1 MAGRNASAN
10 LGGMLSQIG
19 GAFGAAGQ
27 SVGQGLMQPIT
38 MAFRPQLD
46 PNDPDS
52 LRRQSEFFG
61 KIGQAAQ
68 QKAFADQAI
77 VVNNQQK
84 AQRAQ
89 QGQAAIVKIQ
99 EAMTATMNDPA
110 MPEGLK
116 QQRMATLQ
124 NAANQAA
131 AKFGLDPTQTMNMG
145 REVQSGYNALETQQ
159 ENLQTIRRSNQRQA
173 GMSALEAA
181 ASNPEQFQ
189 QVRNQL
195 EASGFGDIVRNYD
208 LGQEEYKAKMAEY
221 SGKIQ
226 DNGQW
231 TNEETALAEKLGV
244 SASELATWKSNPPR
258 GRIALRQRAQS
269 EAAKVR
275 TEQKE
280 RTLADGVVK
289 DLVPGVLREL
299 KREGS
304 EWFDIFDKDV
314 EDLADDVLSDEDALN
329 DISALVRASGVKNP
343 AEVKEIILSELR
355 KKDQSIWQK
364 WGWAKNAVDS
374 YNEKRGVKTIT
385 VDGKEVTIE
394 EVTE

>member
-1 MAGRNASAN
+1 MAGIDASAN

-19 GAFGAAGQ
+19 GAIGGMGQGA
-27 SVGQGLMQPIT
+27 QGLMAPIT
-38 MAFRPQLD
+38 SVFRPQVDMSD
-46 PNDPDS
+46 PAS
-52 LRRQSEFFG
+52 LQRQSQFFG
-61 KIGQAAQ
+61 SIGNVAQ

-77 VVNNQQK
+77 VVDKQQK

-110 MPEGLK
+110 MPEEVK

-131 AKFGLDPTQTMNMG
+131 TKFGLDPTQTMDMS
-145 REVQSGYNALETQQ
+145 RKVQSGYNALETQA
-159 ENLQTIRRSNQRQA
+159 ENLEAIRRSNQRQV
-173 GMSALEAA
+173 GVMELEAA
-181 ASNPEQFQ
+181 ASDPERFQ
-189 QVRNQL
+189 QKRNQL
-195 EASGFGDIVRNYD
+195 EAAGFGDVVRAYD

-221 SGKIQ
+221 SGKIA

-231 TNEETALAEKLGV
+231 TDEETALAKELGV
-244 SASELATWKSNPPR
+244 SDRELATWKSKAPR
-258 GRIALRQRAQS
+258 GRAALRQRAQS

-275 TEQKE
+275 TAQRE

-289 DLVPGVLREL
+289 DLVPGVLRQL

-314 EDLADDVLSDEDALN
+314 EDLADDILSDEEALG
-329 DISALVRASGVKNP
+329 DITALVRASGVKNP
-343 AEVKEIILSELR
+343 AEVKEIILGELR
-355 KKDQSIWQK
+355 KKDESIWQR

-374 YNEKRGVKTIT
+374 FNEGRGIQT
-385 VDGKEVTIE
+385 VNVGGENVTIE
-394 EVTE
+394 EITE

>member
-1 MAGRNASAN
+1 MAGMDASAN

-19 GAFGAAGQ
+19 GAFAGAGQ
-27 SVGQGLMQPIT
+27 MGQGLMRPIT

-46 PNDPDS
+46 ANDPDS

-68 QKAFADQAI
+68 QKTFADQAI
-77 VVNNQQK
+77 VVDKQQK
-84 AQRAQ
+84 TQRAQ

-110 MPEGLK
+110 MPEEVK

-131 AKFGLDPTQTMNMG
+131 TKFGLDPTQTMDMG
-145 REVQSGYNALETQQ
+145 RKVQSGYNALETQA
-159 ENLQTIRRSNQRQA
+159 ENLEAIRRSNQRQA
-173 GMSALEAA
+173 GVMALEAA
-181 ASNPEQFQ
+181 ANNPERFDE
-189 QVRNQL
+189 VRNQL
-195 EASGFGDIVRNYD
+195 EAQGFGDVVRAYD
-208 LGQEEYKAKMAEY
+208 LGEQEYAAKMAEY

-231 TNEETALAEKLGV
+231 TEEETALAKELGV
-244 SASELATWKSNPPR
+244 SDRELATWKFNAPR
-258 GRIALRQRAQS
+258 GRESLRNRAQS

-275 TEQKE
+275 SAAQTKP
-280 RTLADGVVK
+280 LADGVVT
-289 DLVPGVLREL
+289 DLVPGVLRQL

-314 EDLADDVLSDEDALN
+314 EDLADDILSDEEALG
-329 DISALVRASGVKNP
+329 DITALVRASGVKNP
-343 AEVKEIILSELR
+343 AEVKEIILGELR
-355 KKDQSIWQK
+355 KKDESIWQK

-374 YNEKRGVKTIT
+374 YNEGRGIQT
-385 VDGKEVTIE
+385 VNVGGENVTIE
-394 EVTE
+394 EITE

>member
-1 MAGRNASAN
+1 MAGRDASAN

-19 GAFGAAGQ
+19 GAIGSMGGAGE
-27 SVGQGLMQPIT
+27 GLMAPIT
-38 MAFRPQLD
+38 MSFRPTVDMTD
-46 PNDPDS
+46 PES
-52 LRRQSEFFG
+52 LRQQSNFFG
-61 KIGQAAQ
+61 RIGNVAQ
-68 QKAFADQAI
+68 QRAFADQAI
-77 VVNNQQK
+77 VVDKQQK

-110 MPEGLK
+110 MPEEVK

-131 AKFGLDPTQTMNMG
+131 TKFGLDPTQTMDMS
-145 REVQSGYNALETQQ
+145 RKVQSGYNALETQA
-159 ENLQTIRRSNQRQA
+159 ENLEAIRRSNQRQVGA
-173 GMSALEAA
+173 MELEAA
-181 ASNPEQFQ
+181 ASDPERFEQK
-189 QVRNQL
+189 RNQL
-195 EASGFGDIVRNYD
+195 EAAGFGDVVRAYD
-208 LGQEEYKAKMAEY
+208 FGEQEYAAKMAEY

-231 TNEETALAEKLGV
+231 TDEETALAKELGV
-244 SASELATWKSNPPR
+244 SASELATWKANAPR
-258 GRIALRQRAQS
+258 GRAALRQRAQS

-275 TEQKE
+275 TTQRE

-289 DLVPGVLREL
+289 DLVPGVLRQL

-314 EDLADDVLSDEDALN
+314 EDLADDILSDEEALG
-329 DISALVRASGVKNP
+329 DITALVRASGVKNP
-343 AEVKEIILSELR
+343 AEVKEIILGELR
-355 KKDQSIWQK
+355 KKDQSIWQE

-374 YNEKRGVKTIT
+374 YNEGRGIRT
-385 VDGKEVTIE
+385 VNVGGENVTIE
-394 EVTE
+394 EITE

>member
-1 MAGRNASAN
+1 MAGRDASAS

-19 GAFGAAGQ
+19 GTIGSMGQ
-27 SVGQGLMQPIT
+27 AGQGLMAPIST
-38 MAFRPQLD
+38 TFRPNVDVSD
-46 PNDPDS
+46 PLS
-52 LRRQSEFFG
+52 LQRQSQFYG
-61 KIGQAAQ
+61 KIGNVAQ

-77 VVNNQQK
+77 VVDKQQK

-110 MPEGLK
+110 MPEELK
-116 QQRMATLQ
+116 RQRIAVLQ
-124 NAANQAA
+124 NAANEAA
-131 AKFGLDPTQTMNMG
+131 TKFGLDPTQTMDMG
-145 REVQSGYNALETQQ
+145 REVQSGYNALETQR
-159 ENLQTIRRSNQRQA
+159 ENLEAISRSNQRQI
-173 GMSALEAA
+173 GTMALEAA
-181 ASNPEQFQ
+181 ADNPERFEE
-189 QVRNQL
+189 VKNDLKAR
-195 EASGFGDIVRNYD
+195 GFGDIVRGYE
-208 LGQEEYKAKMAEY
+208 LGQQEYEAKMAEHEA
-221 SGKIQ
+221 KIAE
-226 DNGQW
+226 NGQW
-231 TNEETALAEKLGV
+231 TAEETALATELGV
-244 SASELATWKSNPPR
+244 STSELATWKSNPPR

-275 TEQKE
+275 TEQRE

-289 DLVPGVLREL
+289 DLVPGVLRTL

-314 EDLADDVLSDEDALN
+314 EDLADDILSDEEALA
-329 DISALVRASGVKNP
+329 DITALVRASGVKNP
-343 AEVKEIILSELR
+343 AEVKEILLAEMR
-355 KKDQSIWQK
+355 KKDQSIWQE

-374 YNEKRGVKTIT
+374 YNEGRGVKTIN

>member
-1 MAGRNASAN
+1 MAGIDASAN

-19 GAFGAAGQ
+19 GAIGGMGQGA
-27 SVGQGLMQPIT
+27 QGLMAPIT
-38 MAFRPQLD
+38 SVFRPQVDMSD
-46 PNDPDS
+46 PAS
-52 LRRQSEFFG
+52 LQRQSQFFG
-61 KIGQAAQ
+61 SIGNVAQ

-77 VVNNQQK
+77 VVDKQQK

-110 MPEGLK
+110 LPDEVK
-116 QQRMATLQ
+116 QQRIATLQ
-124 NAANQAA
+124 NAANEAA
-131 AKFGLDPTQTMNMG
+131 TKFGLDPTQTMDMG
-145 REVQSGYNALETQQ
+145 REVQSGYNALETQRQ
-159 ENLQTIRRSNQRQA
+159 NLEIIGRSNQRQI
-173 GMSALEAA
+173 GSLALEAA
-181 ASNPEQFQ
+181 ANNPERFE
-189 QVRNQL
+189 QVKNDLNAR
-195 EASGFGDIVRNYD
+195 GFGDVVRNYE
-208 LGQEEYKAKMAEY
+208 LGQQEYEAKMAEY

-231 TNEETALAEKLGV
+231 SNEETALAEELGV

-275 TEQKE
+275 TAQTE

-289 DLVPGVLREL
+289 DLVPGVLRQL

-314 EDLADDVLSDEDALN
+314 EDLADDILSDEEALG
-329 DISALVRASGVKNP
+329 DITALVRASGVKNP
-343 AEVKEIILSELR
+343 AEVKEIILGELR
-355 KKDQSIWQK
+355 KKDQTIWQK

-374 YNEKRGVKTIT
+374 YNEGRGIQT
-385 VDGKEVTIE
+385 VNVGGEEVTIE
-394 EVTE
+394 EITE

>member
-1 MAGRNASAN
+1 MAGRDASAS

-19 GAFGAAGQ
+19 GTIGSMGQ
-27 SVGQGLMQPIT
+27 AGQGLMAPIST
-38 MAFRPQLD
+38 TFRPNVDVSD
-46 PNDPDS
+46 PLS
-52 LRRQSEFFG
+52 LQRQSQFYG
-61 KIGQAAQ
+61 KIGNVAQ

-77 VVNNQQK
+77 VVDKQQK

-110 MPEGLK
+110 MPEELK
-116 QQRMATLQ
+116 RQRIAVLQ
-124 NAANQAA
+124 NAANEAA
-131 AKFGLDPTQTMNMG
+131 TKFGLDPTQTMDMG
-145 REVQSGYNALETQQ
+145 REVQSGYNALETQR
-159 ENLQTIRRSNQRQA
+159 ENLEAISRSNQRQI
-173 GMSALEAA
+173 GTMALEAA
-181 ASNPEQFQ
+181 ADNPERFEE
-189 QVRNQL
+189 VKNDLKAR
-195 EASGFGDIVRNYD
+195 GFGDIIRGYE
-208 LGQEEYKAKMAEY
+208 LGQQEYEAKMAEHEA
-221 SGKIQ
+221 KIAE
-226 DNGQW
+226 NGQW
-231 TNEETALAEKLGV
+231 TAEETALATELGV

-275 TEQKE
+275 TEQRE

-289 DLVPGVLREL
+289 DLVPGVLRTL

-314 EDLADDVLSDEDALN
+314 EDLADDILSDEEALA
-329 DISALVRASGVKNP
+329 DITALVRASGVKNP
-343 AEVKEIILSELR
+343 AEVKEILLAEMR
-355 KKDQSIWQK
+355 KKDQSIWQE

-374 YNEKRGVKTIT
+374 YNEGRGVKTIN